1 MRQNVPVP
9 RIGETLRDARIRQG
23 VDIGEVE
30 RATKIRAKYLRA
42 LENEEFDLLPGPTF
56 VRSFLKTYAEHL
68 GLDARMLVEEFRTDY
83 EGLPDEEPAPAFG
96 SRAPQG
102 RRRDPV
108 RYDRRAPASGLIVAG
123 VVGAV
128 LVLFLVLGLTG
139 NGDDDRAGGG
149 GADAQQT
156 AEQEREDRRARR
168 RERERAERR
177 NRLKSVSLRIIPE
190 SPTYVCV
197 DRGADQDP
205 IFEGSLTSPRTF
217 RGKRVRLNLGR
228 PSAEVRANGREVDLG
243 SDGRAV
249 GLAFSPAK
257 RPRPLP
263 LSERPCV

>member
-1 MRQNVPVP
+1 MAVP

-102 RRRDPV
+102 RRREPI
-108 RYDRRAPASGLIVAG
+108 RYDRRAPATGLIVAG
-123 VVGAV
+123 VVSAV

-139 NGDDDRAGGG
+139 GNDEPSGGG
-149 GADAQQT
+149 GGDAQQLA

-168 RERERAERR
+168 KRARERAERR
-177 NRLKSVSLRIIPE
+177 NRPKSVTVRIIPE
-190 SPTYVCV
+190 GPTYVCV
-197 DRGADQDP
+197 DRGMDQEP

-228 PSAEVRANGREVDLG
+228 PSAEVRANGRAVDLG
-243 SDGRAV
+243 SDGRPI
-249 GLAFSPAK
+249 GLAFTPTK